1 MPYNHALF
9 AVTNHGWATAV
20 SSAASPTAAGAN
32 NGTAVVLM
40 FVMIAAIF
48 VLGRSFAMLRAA
60 AAPLLEMFAQ
70 MAKVAIMM
78 IGVVLLMLVA
88 VFATYARH

>member
-1 MPYNHALF
+1 MHYNHALF
-9 AVTNHGWATAV
+9 AVTNHGWALAV
-20 SSAASPTAAGAN
+20 SSAASPTAGAN
-32 NGTAVVLM
+32 DGTAVVLM

-48 VLGRSFAMLRAA
+48 VLGRSFAMLHAA
-60 AAPLLEMFAQ
+60 AAPLLEMFVQ

>member
-1 MPYNHALF
+1 LLFNHALF
-9 AVTNHGWATAV
+9 ATTDHGSTLTV
-20 SSAASPTAAGAN
+20 SSPTAGASIS
-32 NGTAVVLM
+32 GTAVVLM

-78 IGVVLLMLVA
+78 IGVVLLLLVV
-88 VFATYARH
+88 VFATYAQH